1 MMLIHKGTQTLETER
16 LILRR
21 FCLEDAQ
28 SMFDNWASDDEVTRF
43 MTWPSHDSVEI
54 TQMVLND
61 WLAGYDKDDFYLWA
75 ITVKEEGIT
84 PIGSISVVHLHD
96 RTAKAEIGYCIG
108 RNWWHRGIM
117 TEALGAVMNY
127 LFDEVGVNRIQACHD
142 PRNPNSGKVMMKC
155 GMKYEGTLRQWDCNN
170 QGICDASFYAL
181 LRSER

>member
-1 MMLIHKGTQTLETER
+1 MLTHKGTQQIETER

-21 FCLEDAQ
+21 FCMEDAHA
-28 SMFDNWASDDEVTRF
+28 MFDNWASDDEVTKF

-61 WLAGYDKDDFYLWA
+61 WLAGYDRDDFYLWA
-75 ITVKEEGIT
+75 ITVKAEGIA
-84 PIGSISVVHLHD
+84 PIGSISVVHQYE
-96 RTAKAEIGYCIG
+96 RVAKAEIGYCIG
-108 RNWWHRGIM
+108 KKWWHRGIM
-117 TEALGAVMNY
+117 TEALGAVMDY
-127 LFDEVGVNRIQACHD
+127 LFDEVGMNRIQACHD

-155 GMKYEGTLRQWDCNN
+155 GMKYEGTLRQWDHNN